1 MASHI
6 DTIPPETS
14 TLEPHPPPK
23 ARGMLTW
30 AIVTGASVAVAALA
44 LVTLARVDDD
54 SVMPA
59 TRFDPQ
65 AEQLEREAHLEGQA
79 RTYGSDGASVRPSEP
94 GNGAAQEAQ
103 AEELER
109 QAHLD
114 GQARTYGRH
123 PTP

>member
-6 DTIPPETS
+6 DTLPPETS
-14 TLEPHPPPK
+14 TPEPHPPPK
-23 ARGMLTW
+23 PRGVLTW
-30 AIVTGASVAVAALA
+30 AVVTGASVAVAALA
-44 LVTLARVDDD
+44 VVTLTGGDDD
-54 SVMPA
+54 SDMPA

-79 RTYGSDGASVRPSEP
+79 RTYGQDGGSAPPSEP
-94 GNGAAQEAQ
+94 GNGAALQAE

-114 GQARTYGRH
+114 GQAWTYGHH
-123 PTP
+123 PGP

>member
-14 TLEPHPPPK
+14 TPEPHPPPK
-23 ARGMLTW
+23 ARGVLTW
-30 AIVTGASVAVAALA
+30 AVVTGASVAVAALA
-44 LVTLARVDDD
+44 VVTLTGGDDD
-54 SVMPA
+54 SDMPA

-65 AEQLEREAHLEGQA
+65 AEQLEREAHIEGQA
-79 RTYGSDGASVRPSEP
+79 RTYGPDGGSAPPSES

-114 GQARTYGRH
+114 GLAWTYGRH
-123 PTP
+123 PAP

>member
-14 TLEPHPPPK
+14 TPEPHPPPK
-23 ARGMLTW
+23 ARGLLTW

-44 LVTLARVDDD
+44 VVTLTGVDDD
-54 SVMPA
+54 SDLPA
-59 TRFDPQ
+59 TRFAPQ
-65 AEQLEREAHLEGQA
+65 VEQLEREAHLEGQA
-79 RTYGSDGASVRPSEP
+79 RTYGPNGGSAPPTEP
-94 GNGAAQEAQ
+94 GNGTAQEAQ
-103 AEELER
+103 VEELER

-114 GQARTYGRH
+114 GQAWTYGRH